1 MAVGPGAGLKLVDDL
16 GTDDRLA
23 ADHRLH
29 AVRGH
34 LLEMTGDP
42 VGARAAYLAAA
53 QQTTSTPQQRYLLSL
68 TARLDAS
75 AD

>member
-1 MAVGPGAGLKLVDDL
+1 MAVGPGAGLNLVDDL
-16 GTDDRLA
+16 AADDRLA
-23 ADHRLH
+23 DDHRLH

-42 VGARAAYLAAA
+42 VGARAAYLTAA
-53 QQTTSTPQQRYLLSL
+53 QRTMSTPQQRYLLSL
-68 TARLDAS
+68 AARLDAP